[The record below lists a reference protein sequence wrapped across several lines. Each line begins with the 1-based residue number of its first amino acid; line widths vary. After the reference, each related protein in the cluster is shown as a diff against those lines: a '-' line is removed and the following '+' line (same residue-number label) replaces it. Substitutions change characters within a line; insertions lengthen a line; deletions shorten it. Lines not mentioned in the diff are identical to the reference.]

1 MGAVDE
7 APDFWLSAHSDSSI
21 ASAGAS
27 LDASLGAA
35 SLGAA
40 SGAHDAKLGAADGA
54 LEAAATTADNTF
66 TAAANGIT
74 GGLKTRLITNWLSKP
89 PSSPRRVPSG

>member
-7 APDFWLSAHSDSSI
+7 ALDFWLSAHSDSSI
-21 ASAGAS
+21 SSAAP
-27 LDASLGAA
+27 LDA

-74 GGLKTRLITNWLSKP
+74 GGLKTRLITNWLSMP